1 MPYSHSRATVFI
13 AAVVI
18 PVLVGTPALAPEVQL
33 AGIRLGDH
41 AVNLLDIYGQPD
53 GIVLGAGEELAAA
66 QAPAGG
72 MGAGAGPDM
81 FGPPGGGLM
90 GGLMGDL
97 LGPMPGMGGGPPMA
111 GPPGAD
117 IAAGPEGGPGGF
129 PGEAGLGA
137 PPGAGGAA
145 AGGGIAA
152 APFPTWAQAVWVTL
166 RSREVEWIYRKDAVV
181 MGFVLDRDGFVR
193 VIAVAAE
200 ECGYARTALWQ
211 PHRYIK
217 LGDSFKRVI
226 YRYGYPDEQIGFSW
240 SSPGSASIGG
250 GSVTVTFGQVSRTYS
265 RDVML
270 RYDEDSN
277 VSFTLHNMVVT
288 RIHIWE

>member
-1 MPYSHSRATVFI
+1 MPCSHSRATVFI
-13 AAVVI
+13 AAVAIAVLAGS
-18 PVLVGTPALAPEVQL
+18 PVCAREVQL

-41 AVNLLDIYGQPD
+41 AINLLDIYGQPD

-72 MGAGAGPDM
+72 AGADM
-81 FGPPGGGLM
+81 MVAPPGGGLLGGL
-90 GGLMGDL
+90 GGLMDL

-129 PGEAGLGA
+129 PGGGGA
-137 PPGAGGAA
+137 APSGGAA
-145 AGGGIAA
+145 AAGGAVAA
-152 APFPTWAQAVWVTL
+152 APFPTWALPVWVTL

-181 MGFVLDRDGFVR
+181 VGFVLDRDGFVR

-211 PHRYIK
+211 PHRYVK

-240 SSPGSASIGG
+240 SGPGSASIGG

-265 RDVML
+265 RDMML
-270 RYDEDSN
+270 RYTEDNN